1 MGTTGKLYERRE
13 EYDEAW
19 LCYDQ
24 ANVVYPRSSAREGFR
39 ERMEARVGGSAEQP
53 WREPSITDRSQFL
66 SRLGRLSRKEAHD
79 DVRPPSDV
87 ENLELSDLDDLRQQG
102 RDTEAFFL
110 ARRMAAQGVEGAK
123 ELVTEILGDLDG

>member
-1 MGTTGKLYERRE
+1 MGSEMCIRDR
-13 EYDEAW
+13 
-19 LCYDQ
+19 
-24 ANVVYPRSSAREGFR
+24 
-39 ERMEARVGGSAEQP
+39 P

-79 DVRPPSDV
+79 DLRQPIDE
-87 ENLELSDLDDLRQQG
+87 ENLEVSRLEELRRQG
-102 RDTEAFFL
+102 RDAEAFFL

>member
-1 MGTTGKLYERRE
+1 
-13 EYDEAW
+13 
-19 LCYDQ
+19 
-24 ANVVYPRSSAREGFR
+24 FR
-39 ERMEARVGGSAEQP
+39 ERMEARLGGSAEQP

-79 DVRPPSDV
+79 DVRPPNDV
-87 ENLELSDLDDLRQQG
+87 ENLELSDLEDLRQQG